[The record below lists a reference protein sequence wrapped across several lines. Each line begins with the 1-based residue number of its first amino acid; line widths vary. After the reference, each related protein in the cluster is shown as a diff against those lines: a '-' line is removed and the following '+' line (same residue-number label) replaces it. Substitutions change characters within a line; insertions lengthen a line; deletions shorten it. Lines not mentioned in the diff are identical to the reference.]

1 MSRGFSDSIGIM
13 KILPPMNISYFL
25 RRARGDTNAFRDLA
39 IDFFNDTRHLM
50 SGWTALIETGNF
62 ARVREELHRC
72 KGGASLFGF
81 ERLVELIG
89 ASESPRVLET
99 RGFNLKAFEKELRM
113 AERAVVE
120 MMQPVT

>member
-1 MSRGFSDSIGIM
+1 
-13 KILPPMNISYFL
+13 MNIRNFS
-25 RRARGDTNAFRDLA
+25 RMARGDTNGFSDLA
-39 IDFFNDTRHLM
+39 LDFFNDTRRVM
-50 SGWTALIETGNF
+50 SGWMALIETGNF

-99 RGFNLKAFEKELRM
+99 RGFNLAAFEKELRL

-120 MMQPVT
+120 MMQPVA